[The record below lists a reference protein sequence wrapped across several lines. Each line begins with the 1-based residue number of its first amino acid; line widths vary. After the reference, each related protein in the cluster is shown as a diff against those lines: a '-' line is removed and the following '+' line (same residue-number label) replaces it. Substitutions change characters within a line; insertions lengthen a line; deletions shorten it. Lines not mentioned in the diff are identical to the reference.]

1 MNIRTGYFLRCVSAE
16 LRCQDVREFR
26 ETKGLAAQR
35 LICASTPVGIA
46 FENYR
51 PVRSEGHVPA
61 NKDKVGTRV
70 VRSFDVA
77 QRGIPIGQYAG
88 IIRTKLTVLIDRT
101 VLRRRS
107 VLVGHSPRRSA

>member
-1 MNIRTGYFLRCVSAE
+1 M
-16 LRCQDVREFR
+16 RCQDVRKFR
-26 ETKGLAAQR
+26 ETEGLAAQR
-35 LICASTPVGIA
+35 LIRAGTPVGIA
-46 FENYR
+46 FENHR

-61 NKDKVGTRV
+61 NKDKVETRV

-101 VLRRRS
+101 VLRRRRHES
-107 VLVGHSPRRSA
+107 TVRHVDQRDTIAMGCYFVG